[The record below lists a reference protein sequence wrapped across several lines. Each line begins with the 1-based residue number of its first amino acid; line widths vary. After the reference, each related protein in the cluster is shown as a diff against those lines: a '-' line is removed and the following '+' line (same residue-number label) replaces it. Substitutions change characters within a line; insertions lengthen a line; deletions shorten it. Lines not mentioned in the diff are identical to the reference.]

1 MKRVVSLVLAILML
15 VTVTAVPVS
24 AAEKGTSLSLSVVPV
39 TIENKTM
46 TEVTDEGHEYTADS
60 YFLVKV
66 NLKNGATEQYIQGV
80 QLSVNYDPDAVVPY
94 RFNSSS
100 GRVGYGIAP
109 AGFAGNVESAITSE
123 GTVQIGLMTSGW
135 IYVDANE
142 TANIASFLFQVK
154 STAETSSYRFA
165 INTEAETIIEA
176 LVDPDGTET
185 AYIDCDYSEAKYDL
199 AIKGAVPTL
208 ASVAVDKDK
217 VGYASGDVITLS
229 AESTSGKNVTDFVTF
244 TIKDYT
250 GDGLAIDGNKLTVS
264 AENPA
269 NVGIY
274 TVVATPD
281 GTNCTLAEGA
291 SAPEATFTIIP
302 KKITN
307 PKVAITGF
315 AKGNDIHWDL
325 KIEPKDTAGLISN
338 GVNCYEGPKV
348 TDKPTNSGKFKPD
361 TTYTFAITLDAME
374 NYELGEGTL
383 TYTING
389 GEEMTTPIVE
399 KNDFATPYYQAVVTA
414 RTTGLDSPTLE
425 LDELTATYGD
435 LLSSLEPKGTATFN
449 SKPIDGRFTWSTE
462 YDADTKVGDAGE
474 NTFNVVFTP
483 TESEVY
489 ATVTDTVTVNV
500 AQKEIE
506 FKKADYAWQ
515 SINPDDAYTVDS
527 YGRMRFQYDG
537 KEHGIEPS
545 CNNEAIR
552 DLVEF
557 EYVTPSTT
565 NKSINVTGATVK
577 ARVLLKNNN
586 YKFDKD
592 STIINDGDWS
602 VDPIVIDYAGEYT
615 YSVDVC
621 YTTSSVD
628 IPLSAFGLPE
638 NVLTDTNNKYLMR
651 TDALVAGDGDVISG
665 TPTSFNEATRTLTLN
680 LKNSLTKADANKT
693 ATVTLGLKVN
703 NYETTN
709 TGVAGIAGGEEKLFI
724 LKLNVGIIE
733 KDNAGLEVKAPS
745 TMVYGE
751 TEDWGYLNDWY
762 YSVTNPG
769 ENGQFH
775 FSSTDYS
782 IVSTDDNNGLVAK
795 GVGTATVTVKYESDT
810 TIDEKSFTIEV
821 TPKGLTANVSHD
833 PITYG
838 DAAPEDGYTVEFD
851 GLVNGDKITDYTV
864 GTEYTAG
871 KPAGTYKITC
881 ALGDS
886 IKNYTLEAK
895 DVTGELV
902 VKPKQLTAEDVT
914 VTVLGETPVYDG
926 SEKKPAVE
934 VKYGE
939 TTLAAADY
947 TVSYSNNVNAGVNTA
962 SVTVTSN
969 DNSSYKFTATKNF
982 TIAQAPISGAVIT
995 DIADVT
1001 YDTKAH
1007 TPEVTVRFNGSKLTD
1022 ADYTVSYSEDCI
1034 NAGTVTV
1041 TVTGKG
1047 NFTGTASKTF
1057 TINKAGLT
1065 LNPCTISELCTE
1077 TDLKTRTLPSDFF
1090 LAGET
1095 ETGFSIKLTA
1105 VEGGDDIFAVAPAVV
1120 EGENKITFRLKNE
1133 VGAATFTV
1141 TVTPVSGNYNGGS
1154 YALTISTHDRT
1165 DVSGSISFPDGSAVY
1180 TGTGIKYENATI
1192 SGYSGTLRYGYTPN
1206 ASTGA
1211 SLDAS
1216 GLPLTVGTYT
1226 VAVTFNSDASFGY
1239 KTATFTIT
1247 KATPTG
1253 TPGYTKIETSGKTL
1267 ADAKLTVGTIRPAG
1281 TIAWDLPLTT
1291 VLEDGKAYA
1300 WTFTPNDTHNYT
1312 ILTGTLVP
1320 YVDDG
1325 MDYIPGVIGGNTGSF
1340 NFHDVSRLDYF
1351 YDAVKWAAENGIA
1364 SGTGRYTFSPNAVC
1378 TRAQTVTFLWR
1389 AAGSPLPRYRVCPF
1403 TDVQPSDYYYN
1414 AVLWAVE
1421 QGITTGLN
1429 ATTFGPDVTVTR
1441 GQVATFLYRAASA
1454 AKPNT
1459 FNPFTDVKTT
1469 AYNYNAI
1476 LWAYDNRITTG
1487 TSDTTFSP
1495 DAYCTRAQIV
1505 TFLYRYYQGR

>member
-1 MKRVVSLVLAILML
+1 MKRVISLVLAILML

-24 AAEKGTSLSLSVVPV
+24 AAEKEASISLSVVPV

-46 TEVTDEGHEYTADS
+46 TEITGEGHEYTADS

-66 NLKNGATEQYIQGV
+66 NLENGATEQYIQGV

-244 TIKDYT
+244 TIKDYEGT
-250 GDGLAIDGNKLTVS
+250 GLSIEKDKLTVA
-264 AENPA
+264 AEGAAP
-269 NVGIY
+269 VGTY

-291 SAPEATFTIIP
+291 SAPEATFTITS
-302 KKITN
+302 K
-307 PKVAITGF
+307 
-315 AKGNDIHWDL
+315 
-325 KIEPKDTAGLISN
+325 
-338 GVNCYEGPKV
+338 KV
-348 TDKPTNSGKFKPD
+348 TDPKVEITDFVKGKTYFDMHVNTTTPGLTVGCIAYEGEGIDQNNQLKGGDVFKAD
-361 TTYTFAITLDAME
+361 TTYTIVITLTANA
-374 NYELGEGTL
+374 NYVIDTTQKL

-389 GEEMTTPIVE
+389 GEEQEAKIE
-399 KNDFATPYYQAVVTA
+399 KGPEFNGVSEYQAVVTA
-414 RTTGLDSPTLE
+414 TTADKDEPTLD
-425 LDELTATYGD
+425 LKDLSATYGD
-435 LLSSLEPKGTATFN
+435 KLLNLKLDSCSASFSGQPVEGTFAWA
-449 SKPIDGRFTWSTE
+449 DE
-462 YDADTKVGDAGE
+462 YNAETPVGDAGE
-474 NTFNVVFTP
+474 QTFNVVFTP
-483 TESEVY
+483 NEQEVY
-489 ATVTDTVTVNV
+489 ATVTGTVKVNV
-500 AQKEIE
+500 A
-506 FKKADYAWQ
+506 KKQITFTKSDYEWK
-515 SINPDDAYTVDS
+515 SINDDPYTLDD
-527 YGRMRFQYDG
+527 YKAMCFQYD
-537 KEHGIEPS
+537 KNEHGIEPT
-545 CNNEAIR
+545 CTNNDIS

-557 EYVTPSTT
+557 EVSSN
-565 NKSINVTGATVK
+565 NKSTNVIAATVTAK
-577 ARVLLKNNN
+577 VLLKDEYAKN

-592 STIINDGDWS
+592 NTNIQSATLK
-602 VDPIVIDYAGEYT
+602 VLPIVVEGTGEYAH
-615 YSVDVC
+615 SVEVC

-628 IPLSAFGLPE
+628 IPLSAFGLPDE
-638 NVLTDTNNKYLMR
+638 VLNDTNNKYWMR
-651 TDALVAGDGDVISG
+651 TDAVVAGDVNVISG
-665 TPTSFNEATRTLTLN
+665 TPTSFDEANRTLTLN
-680 LKNSLTKADANKT
+680 LKSSLTKDDAGKT
-693 ATVTLGLKVN
+693 ASVTLGLKVN

-709 TGVAGIAGGEEKLFI
+709 PGVEEIAGGEDKLFI
-724 LKLNVGIIE
+724 LKLTVKIIE
-733 KDNAGLEVKAPS
+733 KEDAGLEVFGIPK
-745 TMVYGE
+745 TMVYGD
-751 TEDWGYLNDWY
+751 TVRAGSPDGYYYTVKKEGKNATFSAMISDTAVVAFDND
-762 YSVTNPG
+762 
-769 ENGQFH
+769 E
-775 FSSTDYS
+775 
-782 IVSTDDNNGLVAK
+782 GLAAK
-795 GVGTATVTVKYESDT
+795 GVGTATITCTYESDT
-810 TIDEKSFTIEV
+810 TFATKTFTINV
-821 TPKGLTANVSHD
+821 TPKPLTATVSHA
-833 PITYG
+833 PIIYG
-838 DAAPEDGYTVEFD
+838 DAAPTTGYSVEFE
-851 GLVNGDKITDYTV
+851 GLVNNDEIAEDAYTV
-864 GTEYTAG
+864 DTEYTKG
-871 KPAGTYKITC
+871 CKVDNYKFTC
-881 ALGDS
+881 VLDTDK
-886 IKNYTLEAK
+886 IKNYTIGN
-895 DVTGELV
+895 VTGELV
-902 VKPKQLTAEDVT
+902 VNPKSIAAPSVTINDPTDKTYTGSPCVQGVSVKDSEAKLTFDDISVTYENNINVGTATIIYTGKNNYTGEIRKNFKITEASITDDMIANIPSVTYNTRAHTPDVT
-914 VTVLGETPVYDG
+914 VTFEGSTLEAGKDYDV
-926 SEKKPAVE
+926 A
-934 VKYGE
+934 
-939 TTLAAADY
+939 Y
-947 TVSYSNNVNAGVNTA
+947 TNN
-962 SVTVTSN
+962 
-969 DNSSYKFTATKNF
+969 
-982 TIAQAPISGAVIT
+982 
-995 DIADVT
+995 
-1001 YDTKAH
+1001 
-1007 TPEVTVRFNGSKLTD
+1007 
-1022 ADYTVSYSEDCI
+1022 I
-1034 NAGTVTV
+1034 NAGTATV

-1120 EGENKITFRLKNE
+1120 EGENKITFKLKNE

-1253 TPGYTKIETSGKTL
+1253 TPGYTLIETSGKTL

-1454 AKPNT
+1454 AKPST

>member
-1 MKRVVSLVLAILML
+1 MKRVISLVLAILML

-24 AAEKGTSLSLSVVPV
+24 AAEKEASISLSVVPV

-46 TEVTDEGHEYTADS
+46 TEITGEGHEYTADS

-66 NLKNGATEQYIQGV
+66 NLENGAAERYIQGV

-109 AGFAGNVESAITSE
+109 AGFSGSVESAITSE

-135 IYVDANE
+135 IYVDANA
-142 TANIASFLFQVK
+142 TAHIASFLFQVK
-154 STAETSSYRFA
+154 STAETGSYEFA

-176 LVDPDGTET
+176 LVDPDGTRT

-199 AIKGAVPTL
+199 AIKGATPTL
-208 ASVAVDKDK
+208 ASVSIDETEAE
-217 VGYASGDVITLS
+217 YASGKELTLS
-229 AESTSGKNVTDFVTF
+229 AKSASDKDLTDFVTF

-281 GTNCTLAEGA
+281 GTNCKLAEGA

-325 KIEPKDTAGLISN
+325 KIEPKDTAGLISD

-348 TDKPTNSGKFKPD
+348 TDKPTNSGKFKAD
-361 TTYTFAITLDAME
+361 MTYTFAITLDATE

-414 RTTGLDSPTLE
+414 RTTGLDSPTLA
-425 LDELTATYGD
+425 LDELNAVYGD
-435 LLSSLEPKGTATFN
+435 LLADLTPTGTATFN
-449 SKPIDGRFTWSTE
+449 GQTVAGTFAWSG

-474 NTFNVVFTP
+474 NTFNVVFKP

-489 ATVTDTVTVNV
+489 AAVTGTVTVNV
-500 AQKEIE
+500 AKQKIIFTRSEYKWRASNNETPTEVKDDGEIV
-506 FKKADYAWQ
+506 F
-515 SINPDDAYTVDS
+515 T
-527 YGRMRFQYDG
+527 YDG
-537 KEHGIEPS
+537 KEHGIEAYCDNS
-545 CNNEAIR
+545 AIA
-552 DLVEF
+552 DDVEIVYDSGERSF
-557 EYVTPSTT
+557 TSSKGSTVTAH
-565 NKSINVTGATVK
+565 VEVK
-577 ARVLLKNNN
+577 DKKN
-586 YKFDKD
+586 YEL
-592 STIINDGDWS
+592 DGGPNIQS
-602 VDPIVIDYAGEYT
+602 GFIRILPIVVNYDGEYAH
-615 YSVDVC
+615 SVEVC

-628 IPLSAFGLPE
+628 IPLSAFDLPE

-651 TDALVAGDGDVISG
+651 NEAVVVDEGDVISG
-665 TPTSFNEATRTLTLN
+665 TPTAFDDTTLTLTLN

-703 NYETTN
+703 NYNTTN
-709 TGVAGIAGGEEKLFI
+709 EGVEGIADGENNLFI
-724 LKLNVGIIE
+724 LKLNVKIIE
-733 KDNAGLEVKAPS
+733 KEDAGLEVFGIPK
-745 TMVYGE
+745 TMVYGD
-751 TEDWGYLNDWY
+751 TVRAGSPDGYY
-762 YSVTNPG
+762 YTVKKEGKNAT
-769 ENGQFH
+769 
-775 FSSTDYS
+775 FSAMISDTA
-782 IVSTDDNNGLVAK
+782 VVAFDDDEGLAAK
-795 GVGTATVTVKYESDT
+795 GVGTAMITCTYESDT
-810 TIDEKSFTIEV
+810 TFATKTFTINV

-838 DAAPEDGYTVEFD
+838 DAAPTTGYSVEFE
-851 GLVNGDKITDYTV
+851 GLVNNDEIAEDAYTV
-864 GTEYTAG
+864 DTEYTKG
-871 KPAGTYKITC
+871 CKVDNYKFTC
-881 ALGDS
+881 VLDTDK
-886 IKNYTLEAK
+886 IKNYTIGN
-895 DVTGELV
+895 VTGELV
-902 VKPKQLTAEDVT
+902 VNPK
-914 VTVLGETPVYDG
+914 
-926 SEKKPAVE
+926 SI
-934 VKYGE
+934 
-939 TTLAAADY
+939 
-947 TVSYSNNVNAGVNTA
+947 TA
-962 SVTVTSN
+962 SSVTINDPTDKTYTGSPCVQGVSVKDSDAKLTFDDISVTYEN
-969 DNSSYKFTATKNF
+969 NINVGTATIIYTGKNNYTGEIRKNF
-982 TIAQAPISGAVIT
+982 KITEASIT
-995 DIADVT
+995 DDMIANIPSVT

-1007 TPEVTVRFNGSKLTD
+1007 TPEVTVTFNGSKLTD

-1047 NFTGTASKTF
+1047 NFTGTASKDFAIAQAYLSVENQTVTHF
-1057 TINKAGLT
+1057 R
-1065 LNPCTISELCTE
+1065 TE
-1077 TDLKTRTLPSDFF
+1077 TDAKSYAVPADMF
-1090 LAGET
+1090 LADEK
-1095 ETGFSIKLTA
+1095 ETGFTIT
-1105 VEGGDDIFAVAPAVV
+1105 VTDYTGDAIFKTAPAVDGTNVNYQLNGTVGTALV
-1120 EGENKITFRLKNE
+1120 EVEVKPNSSNYANASFTLTFVVNDKKN
-1133 VGAATFTV
+1133 
-1141 TVTPVSGNYNGGS
+1141 
-1154 YALTISTHDRT
+1154 
-1165 DVSGSISFPDGSAVY
+1165 VSGSISFPDGSAVY
-1180 TGTGIKYENATI
+1180 TASGIAYERATLNGN
-1192 SGYSGTLRYGYTPN
+1192 SFNMTYSYTPTSN
-1206 ASTGA
+1206 GA
-1211 SLDAS
+1211 KLDKS

-1226 VAVTFNSDASFGY
+1226 VTADYSDANSYG
-1239 KTATFTIT
+1239 TAQATFTIT

-1253 TPGYTKIETSGKTL
+1253 TPGYTKLETSGKTL
-1267 ADAKLTVGTIRPAG
+1267 ADAKLTVGTIRPVG
-1281 TIAWDLPLTT
+1281 TIAWDLPETT

-1312 ILTGTLVP
+1312 ILTGTLIP

-1325 MDYIPGVIGGNTGSF
+1325 MDYIPGVIGGSTGSF
-1340 NFHDVSRLDYF
+1340 TFHDVSRFDYF

-1459 FNPFTDVKTT
+1459 FNPFADVKTT
-1469 AYNYNAI
+1469 AYNYDAI

-1495 DAYCTRAQIV
+1495 DAHCTRAQIV

>member
-39 TIENKTM
+39 TIENKSM

-154 STAETSSYRFA
+154 STAETSSYGFA

-208 ASVAVDKDK
+208 ASVAVDKDE

-229 AESTSGKNVTDFVTF
+229 AKSASGNDITGLVRFS
-244 TIKDYT
+244 IKDYT
-250 GDGLAIDGNKLTVS
+250 GTGLEITGNQLTVS
-264 AENPA
+264 DENPA
-269 NVGIY
+269 NVGTY

-291 SAPEATFTIIP
+291 SAPEATFTITS
-302 KKITN
+302 K
-307 PKVAITGF
+307 
-315 AKGNDIHWDL
+315 
-325 KIEPKDTAGLISN
+325 
-338 GVNCYEGPKV
+338 KV
-348 TDKPTNSGKFKPD
+348 TDPKVEITDFVKGKTYFDMHVNTTTPGLTVGCIAYEGEGIDQNNQLKGGDVFKAD
-361 TTYTFAITLDAME
+361 TTYTIVITLTANA
-374 NYELGEGTL
+374 NYVIDTTQKL

-389 GEEMTTPIVE
+389 GEEQEAKIE
-399 KNDFATPYYQAVVTA
+399 KGPEFNGVSEYQAVVTA
-414 RTTGLDSPTLE
+414 TTADKDEPTLD
-425 LDELTATYGD
+425 LKDLSATYGD
-435 LLSSLEPKGTATFN
+435 KLLNLKLDSCSASFNGQPVEGTFAWA
-449 SKPIDGRFTWSTE
+449 DE
-462 YDADTKVGDAGE
+462 YNAETPVGDAGE
-474 NTFNVVFTP
+474 QTFDVVFTP
-483 TESEVY
+483 TDKEVY
-489 ATVTDTVTVNV
+489 ATVTGTVTVTV

-506 FKKADYAWQ
+506 FKTSDYEWK
-515 SINPDDAYTVDS
+515 SINPDDTYTVDS
-527 YGRMRFQYDG
+527 YGRMCFQYDG
-537 KEHGIEPS
+537 NEHGIEPN
-545 CNNEAIR
+545 CKNDDIR

-557 EYVTPSTT
+557 EYVAQFTT
-565 NKSINVTGATVK
+565 NKSTNVIGSTVK
-577 ARVLLKNNN
+577 AQVLLKNNN
-586 YKFDKD
+586 YKFDKT
-592 STIINDGDWS
+592 STVIKDGDWK
-602 VDPIVIDYAGEYT
+602 VVPIVIDYAGEYT
-615 YSVDVC
+615 HSVDVC

-628 IPLSAFGLPE
+628 IPLSAFGLPDE
-638 NVLTDTNNKYLMR
+638 VLNDTNNKYLMR
-651 TDALVAGDGDVISG
+651 NEAVVVDEGDVISG
-665 TPTSFNEATRTLTLN
+665 TPTAFDDTTLTLTLN
-680 LKNSLTKADANKT
+680 LKSSLTKDDAGKT
-693 ATVTLGLKVN
+693 ASVTLGLKVN

-709 TGVAGIAGGEEKLFI
+709 PGVEEIAGGEDKLFI
-724 LKLNVGIIE
+724 LKLNVKIIE
-733 KDNAGLEVKAPS
+733 KENAGLTITGIPES
-745 TMVYGE
+745 LVYGE
-751 TEDWGYLNDWY
+751 SAEWSYN
-762 YSVTNPG
+762 VTKPG
-769 ENGQFH
+769 ENGNI
-775 FSSTDYS
+775 SGSVTPAG
-782 IVSTDDNNGLVAK
+782 ILNNDPYKLTAI
-795 GVGTATVTVKYESDT
+795 GVGEATVTITYSSDT
-810 TIDEKSFTIEV
+810 TYAQEKFTITV
-821 TPKGLTANVSHD
+821 TPKPLTAAVSHD

-838 DAAPEDGYTVEFD
+838 DPTPTEGYTVTFN
-851 GLVNGDKITDYTV
+851 GLLTGDVLADTDYTV
-864 GTEYTAG
+864 GTEYKQGDPVG
-871 KPAGTYKITC
+871 KYAFTC
-881 ALGDS
+881 VLNS
-886 IKNYTLEAK
+886 ETVKNYKLDT
-895 DVTGELV
+895 VNGELV
-902 VKPKQLTAEDVT
+902 VNKKELTDGDVT

-982 TIAQAPISGAVIT
+982 TIAQAPISGAM
-995 DIADVT
+995 IANIPSVT
-1001 YDTKAH
+1001 YNTRAH

-1077 TDLKTRTLPSDFF
+1077 TDLKIRTLPSDFF

-1165 DVSGSISFPDGSAVY
+1165 DVSGSIEFKDGSAVY

-1253 TPGYTKIETSGKTL
+1253 TPGYTKLETSGKTL

-1403 TDVQPSDYYYN
+1403 TDVQPNDYYYN

-1469 AYNYNAI
+1469 AYNYGAI